1 VAGKVAIVAHFD
13 PDNRIE
19 PPVVDMLKCLER
31 VFDRV
36 LLVSTSAVDASA
48 LTSLNKTETI
58 ERPNIGYDFYS
69 YRVGLDRV
77 WHGGGADQAL
87 LLNTSIV
94 VLDPDKFTDALR
106 LMSGLVQEHDAISAT
121 LSRQFA
127 EHLQSYM
134 MLLSGRVLAAPWF
147 QAFVNGIEPLGD
159 KMEIVRRYELGLTG
173 ALKENGAD
181 ITSLFTPTVEDAKAA
196 KTAWLAWRK
205 ANSNTWQGLRA
216 GSGSAADQYNP
227 VQFHGEVA
235 RAFGFIKA
243 EIPRDNPHGID
254 LSFVREIA
262 SPETLAGVDR
272 LVERMRDRYRPARK
286 GQLAT
291 IATATTTDPEHEWQA
306 GERHMHPASD
316 WPCWCMPI
324 FRMCWKRLWPSWQ
337 TLLSLSTF
345 T

>member
-1 VAGKVAIVAHFD
+1 
-13 PDNRIE
+13 
-19 PPVVDMLKCLER
+19 
-31 VFDRV
+31 
-36 LLVSTSAVDASA
+36 
-48 LTSLNKTETI
+48 
-58 ERPNIGYDFYS
+58 
-69 YRVGLDRV
+69 VG
-77 WHGGGADQAL
+77 G
-87 LLNTSIV
+87 
-94 VLDPDKFTDALR
+94 
-106 LMSGLVQEHDAISAT
+106 
-121 LSRQFA
+121 
-127 EHLQSYM
+127 
-134 MLLSGRVLAAPWF
+134 VLAAPWF

-205 ANSNTWQGLRA
+205 ANSNTWQGLRT

-227 VQFHGEVA
+227 VQFQREVA

-262 SPETLAGVDR
+262 SPETLAASIDWWSGCAIVT
-272 LVERMRDRYRPARK
+272 
-286 GQLAT
+286 GQREKANSQRSPPRQPP
-291 IATATTTDPEHEWQA
+291 IREHEWQA

-337 TLLSLSTF
+337 TL
-345 T
+345 